1 MKRRNSLLENLD
13 SKVRKNLPIRRYSL
27 SDMISESYKA
37 LYECEKG
44 STLQRIVEAHLNDVR
59 NNPSEIDRL
68 STQLCKVKELVR
80 MIEAEEITDKD
91 LKSVVSSKINGE
103 VKESKDDE
111 DVEEKDDK
119 DVIDESASST
129 YTWGDWQTERGSSC
143 RVRYYSSGMDLTNQ
157 IIGIVYE
164 ETKEKPYYGAEIYDN
179 SSASTIEERAD
190 DSYHF
195 DTEKEA
201 KEWVEEWFRANESV
215 HDEDV
220 EETEDEDLLE
230 DSDLTD
236 EEVDELTKHL
246 EEIRKNK
253 KMKECDAPK
262 KSVEESTKPRKLK
275 RANEAAPV
283 WSRYHIVNPDGETI
297 DSYTDRK
304 DAEEWVNQ
312 LYKDGDYKKGDL
324 KVIDSQAKNESKSYD
339 KLNLSEFNKKS
350 SSKAFV
356 KTFKKLD
363 KKLHEGT
370 ALTRQESISLYKAA
384 NSAMTHLSVELEHN
398 PKFLSTFK
406 ECTSLLAKDV
416 NNVLGSLKEGKAPSK
431 KTMKSLAK
439 FSEALLRE
447 DKVFYPNGEECRDD
461 SVDMD
466 KALDYQ
472 YGTDRDK
479 DNSKYTTEEK
489 QRALN
494 YWIEKTDSRINE
506 DEEEDLPPI
515 EDEENEFISDEE
527 GSTDSEES
535 EEFDQEYADARV
547 EIHKELADEHAE
559 SEDPEV
565 QEKLAQ
571 DAEEVTSLPG
581 ITDEQ
586 VAEITGEETP
596 EEEEVEETDE
606 SVHDEDVEEV
616 EEKKEEEPEDLDLGS
631 DDEITDDELAELKK
645 HLKEMRKARVSESK
659 KTVSKK

>member
-13 SKVRKNLPIRRYSL
+13 SKVSKNLPIRRYSL

-59 NNPSEIDRL
+59 NNPYEIDRL

-111 DVEEKDDK
+111 DVEEKDDN

-164 ETKEKPYYGAEIYDN
+164 ETKEQPYYGAEIYDN

-304 DAEEWVNQ
+304 DAEDWVNQ

-324 KVIDSQAKNESKSYD
+324 KVVDSQAKNESKSYD

-398 PKFLSTFK
+398 PEFLDTFK
-406 ECTSLLAKDV
+406 ESVSLLSVDV
-416 NNVLGSLKEGKAPSK
+416 DKLLGSLKEGKAPSK
-431 KTMKSLAK
+431 ATMKSLAK

-447 DKVFYPNGEECRDD
+447 
-461 SVDMD
+461 
-466 KALDYQ
+466 
-472 YGTDRDK
+472 
-479 DNSKYTTEEK
+479 
-489 QRALN
+489 
-494 YWIEKTDSRINE
+494 
-506 DEEEDLPPI
+506 EEDVEDDIPI
-515 EDEENEFISDEE
+515 EDEEDSV
-527 GSTDSEES
+527 SEES

-547 EIHKELADEHAE
+547 ELHKELADEHAE

-596 EEEEVEETDE
+596 EEEEVEENPGEEEFEETDE

-616 EEKKEEEPEDLDLGS
+616 EEKKEEEPEDLDLGN

-659 KTVSKK
+659 KTRSKK